1 MASNSLHISSR
12 LQRSPYT
19 QTLLPVAMAGSPD
32 VLMDAGGC
40 GLGTDEPPSG
50 FMVLLLAVE
59 TDGGLIGSGVTLVL
73 R

>member
-1 MASNSLHISSR
+1 MGIAG
-12 LQRSPYT
+12 
-19 QTLLPVAMAGSPD
+19 VGSPD

-40 GLGTDEPPSG
+40 GLGTDEPLSG

-59 TDGGLIGSGVTLVL
+59 TDGGLIGCGVTLVL